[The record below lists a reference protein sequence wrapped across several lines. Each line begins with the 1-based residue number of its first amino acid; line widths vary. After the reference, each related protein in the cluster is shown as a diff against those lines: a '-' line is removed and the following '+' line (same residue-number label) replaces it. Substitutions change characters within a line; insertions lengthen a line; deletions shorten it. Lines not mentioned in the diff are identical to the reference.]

1 MDLFA
6 TIADSIQSNFP
17 LFVQYKYLLLLLATS
32 LESFNGIILAG
43 FLASLGS
50 VAVLPTIAICIVGD
64 FINGW
69 IWYLVGYFG
78 GSKPIDKW
86 GRKHEKS
93 RNVIEAVERYFHRY
107 SGRAIIFTKLTW
119 SLTIVTLIMAGS
131 FKYDFKKFSLYNLIG
146 GLGWVAITFSVGYV
160 FGQGYRAVAFMNNV
174 VFIILFFAGAIALV
188 YGLKVLFKSKF
199 IQSLTAMERLRDL
212 GDKIQDGIDK
222 FMSN

>member
-17 LFVQYKYLLLLLATS
+17 IFIQYKYLLLLLAAS

-43 FLASLGS
+43 FLASLGT
-50 VAVLPTIAICIVGD
+50 VAVFPAIIVCIVGD

-78 GSKPIDKW
+78 GSGPIDKW

-93 RNVIEAVERYFHRY
+93 RKVIETVERYFHRY

-119 SLTIVTLIMAGS
+119 SLTIVTLVMAGS
-131 FKYDFKKFSLYNLIG
+131 LKYNFRKFSLYNFIG
-146 GLGWVAITFSVGYV
+146 ALGWVAITFSVGYV
-160 FGQGYRAVAFMNNV
+160 FGRGYKAVAFINNIGFV
-174 VFIILFFAGAIALV
+174 ILFFVGAILLV
-188 YGLKVLFKSKF
+188 YGFKVAFRSKF
-199 IQSLTAMERLRDL
+199 IQSLTTMERLRNL
-212 GDKIQDGIDK
+212 GEKIQDGIDK
-222 FMSN
+222 FMS

>member
-1 MDLFA
+1 MDLLA
-6 TIADSIQSNFP
+6 TIADSIQNNFP
-17 LFVQYKYLLLLLATS
+17 IFIQYKYLLLLLATS

-50 VAVLPTIAICIVGD
+50 VAVLPTIAICIAGD

-93 RNVIEAVERYFHRY
+93 RKVIETVEHYFLRY

-119 SLTIVTLIMAGS
+119 SLTIATLVMAGS
-131 FKYDFKKFSLYNLIG
+131 FKYNFKKFSLYNFIG
-146 GLGWVAITFSVGYV
+146 AVGWVAITFSVGYV
-160 FGQGYRAVAFMNNV
+160 FGRGYRAVAFMDNF
-174 VFIILFFAGAIALV
+174 VFVLLFFAGAILLV

-199 IQSLTAMERLRDL
+199 IQSLTTTERLRNL
-212 GDKIQDGIDK
+212 GEKIQDGIDK
-222 FMSN
+222 FLS